1 MKKKILFIITLIM
14 VITLTGC
21 GKKTAL
27 TKEEFNERLINEGFV
42 ITEITKEINDSNIV
56 YAAAVSSNDYQFEYH
71 IYKNNDACKK
81 SFNSNKKAFESGK
94 TKKDK
99 EKIVNGEN
107 YDKYSITSFDE
118 YKSITRVDNT
128 FVYASL
134 NVENKDSF
142 NKALKALG
150 Y

>member
-1 MKKKILFIITLIM
+1 MKKKILFIVTLIM
-14 VITLTGC
+14 IITLTGC

-27 TKEEFNERLINEGFV
+27 TKEEFNEKLISEGFI
-42 ITEITKEINDSNIV
+42 ITEITKEINDSNII
-56 YAAAVSSNDYQFEYH
+56 YAAAVSNNDYQFEYH

-81 SFNSNKKAFESGK
+81 SFNSNKKALGSGK
-94 TKKDK
+94 SKKDK
-99 EKIVNGEN
+99 ENIKNGEN
-107 YDKYSITSFDE
+107 YSKYSITSSEE

-134 NVENKDSF
+134 NIENKDSF
-142 NKALKALG
+142 NKVLKALK